1 VAKKKLTYTVLLLA
15 GLFIGFILFDIVFPF
30 KVKEDYSQIVVATD
44 GSILHAFLNK
54 EDKWRMKIDVE
65 EINPLLKK
73 TIIFKEDKYFMYHFG
88 INPLAVLR
96 ALFVNI
102 IQRERVS
109 GASTITMQVA
119 RLLEPKERTYLNKT
133 KEMFRALQLEFNY
146 SKSEI
151 LQLYLN
157 LVSYGGNIEGVKSA
171 SVLYFQQMPQAL
183 SLAQVVTLA
192 IIPNRPTSLRLGR
205 NNSFIIQERNK
216 WLEYF
221 KKASLFT
228 EDEIAD
234 ALEEP
239 LVAERHE
246 APKLA
251 PHFSLQL
258 KKLYPG
264 INTIK
269 TFLDPEIQEMIEN
282 LTYNYIRPLKVMN
295 ITNAAVIVVNNRT
308 NAIEAY
314 LGSAD
319 FYDYKSHGQVDG
331 AIAVRSPGSTLKPYL
346 YALAIDKGLV
356 TPHFILSDL
365 PVNYGG
371 YRPDNYDAKFRGLIT
386 MEDALALSLNV
397 PAVNLLNEID
407 VNYFIEKLGS
417 ADFGSIKNNSANLG
431 LSVILGGCGVKLTE
445 LTDLFR
451 AFANQGIFSKMKW
464 TKEDYVTG
472 YDTLFTSAASYMI
485 TEVLTIAERPDLPAK
500 YGNSIHLPRIAWKTG
515 TSYGRRDAWSIGY
528 NMEYTIGVWVG
539 NFPGIGVPEMNGAS
553 HAAPLL
559 FKIFNN
565 IDYDGKAEWFMQPDE
580 MDYRL
585 VCSESGLPPRDF
597 CDNLVM
603 DAYIPGISPSQ
614 KCQHMKAVFLSPDR
628 KKSFCRSCL
637 PEAGYRKEL
646 MQNLSPEIITFY
658 EENNIPYT
666 KIPPHNQK
674 CLRVFEDN
682 APVITSLNEG
692 IEYILMKDEEQQ
704 LMLSCSAENDVNLVY
719 WYIDDKFF
727 KSSPASQKIFFNPK
741 AGEIKISCTDDKG
754 RNSDIWIQVTI
765 L

>member
-1 VAKKKLTYTVLLLA
+1 MAKKKLTYTVLLLA

-308 NAIEAY
+308 NA
-314 LGSAD
+314 
-319 FYDYKSHGQVDG
+319 
-331 AIAVRSPGSTLKPYL
+331 
-346 YALAIDKGLV
+346 
-356 TPHFILSDL
+356 
-365 PVNYGG
+365 
-371 YRPDNYDAKFRGLIT
+371 
-386 MEDALALSLNV
+386 
-397 PAVNLLNEID
+397 
-407 VNYFIEKLGS
+407 
-417 ADFGSIKNNSANLG
+417 
-431 LSVILGGCGVKLTE
+431 
-445 LTDLFR
+445 
-451 AFANQGIFSKMKW
+451 
-464 TKEDYVTG
+464 
-472 YDTLFTSAASYMI
+472 
-485 TEVLTIAERPDLPAK
+485 
-500 YGNSIHLPRIAWKTG
+500 
-515 TSYGRRDAWSIGY
+515 
-528 NMEYTIGVWVG
+528 
-539 NFPGIGVPEMNGAS
+539 
-553 HAAPLL
+553 
-559 FKIFNN
+559 
-565 IDYDGKAEWFMQPDE
+565 
-580 MDYRL
+580 
-585 VCSESGLPPRDF
+585 
-597 CDNLVM
+597 
-603 DAYIPGISPSQ
+603 
-614 KCQHMKAVFLSPDR
+614 
-628 KKSFCRSCL
+628 
-637 PEAGYRKEL
+637 
-646 MQNLSPEIITFY
+646 
-658 EENNIPYT
+658 
-666 KIPPHNQK
+666 
-674 CLRVFEDN
+674 
-682 APVITSLNEG
+682 
-692 IEYILMKDEEQQ
+692 
-704 LMLSCSAENDVNLVY
+704 
-719 WYIDDKFF
+719 
-727 KSSPASQKIFFNPK
+727 
-741 AGEIKISCTDDKG
+741 
-754 RNSDIWIQVTI
+754 
-765 L
+765 